1 MSGKKIVRARIDTRI
16 KTLGPTNVDSPLSHR
31 RFVSEEIPVRV
42 QITSEDF
49 NEIEG
54 EMLVELEPAGP
65 REKIFFEP
73 AATRAAIVTCGGL
86 CPGLNDV
93 IRSLV
98 MESHYNYGI
107 KECLGIPFG
116 LEGFMPEYGHEWRR
130 LTPDMVSEING
141 FGGTILASSR
151 GPQPASAIVDAL
163 QQKGVSI
170 LFIVG
175 GDGTMKAA
183 RTIHDEA
190 AKRGAKISVVGVP
203 KTIDND
209 IEGVDPSFG
218 FGTAVAKAADALGC
232 AHAESKGAKNGIGL
246 VKLMGRESGF
256 IAAHA
261 ALANRVVNFVLIPE
275 CPFSLEGPGGLLPA
289 LEARLKARGHAVIV
303 AAEGAGQELFGES
316 GARDAS
322 GNPVLGD
329 VCSLLRQE
337 IKRYL
342 DAKGM
347 EHTLK
352 FIDPS
357 YTIRAVPADPE
368 DRIFCGFLG
377 RHAVHAAM
385 AGKTGLAISKVMGR
399 YVHLPF
405 EVVTSRRRRLNI
417 DSDYWSAVL
426 ESTGQYSPMDMCACG
441 KSK

>member
-1 MSGKKIVRARIDTRI
+1 MIANAGDHRPDARI
-16 KTLGPTNVDSPLSHR
+16 KTLGEAVYDSPLAHR
-31 RFVSEEIPVRV
+31 RFVNDALPARV

-54 EMLVELEPAGP
+54 ELLLELEQAGP
-65 REKIFFEP
+65 REKIFFDP
-73 AATRAAIVTCGGL
+73 KKTRAAIVTCGGL

-93 IRSLV
+93 IRALV
-98 MESHYNYGI
+98 MESHYNYGLS
-107 KECLGIPFG
+107 ECFGVPFG
-116 LEGFMPEYGHEWRR
+116 LEGFIPSYGHEWKK
-130 LTPDMVSEING
+130 LTPDLVSDINE

-151 GPQPASAIVDAL
+151 GPQEAGAIVDAL
-163 QQKGVSI
+163 ERKGVSI

-183 RTIHDEA
+183 RRIQEEA
-190 AKRGAKISVVGVP
+190 ERRGARIAVVGVP

-218 FGTAVAKAADALGC
+218 FNTAVAKAAEAIGC
-232 AHAESKGAKNGIGL
+232 AHVEAKGAKNGIGL
-246 VKLMGRESGF
+246 VKVMGRESGF
-256 IAAHA
+256 ISAHA

-275 CPFSLEGPGGLLPA
+275 CPFTLTGPGGLLPA
-289 LEARLKARGHAVIV
+289 LKTRLLARGHAVIV
-303 AAEGAGQELFGES
+303 AAEGAGQDLFGES
-316 GARDAS
+316 GAKDAS

-329 VCSLLRQE
+329 VCGLLRKE
-337 IKRYL
+337 IKAYL
-342 DAKGM
+342 NAEGLD
-347 EHTLK
+347 HTLK

-357 YTIRAVPADPE
+357 YTIRSVPASAE

-385 AGKTGLAISKVMGR
+385 AGKTGLVVSKVMGR

-405 EVVTSRRRRLNI
+405 SIVTSRRRRLNVN
-417 DSDYWSAVL
+417 SDYWSAVL

-441 KSK
+441 APS